1 MSWSEGPRTPEA
13 LSEREDA
20 LAAMIECKD
29 AALTLR
35 DAEIAELKARIA
47 ELEAETPKA
56 VEVHVVDARK
66 RP

>member
-1 MSWSEGPRTPEA
+1 MSWSEGPRTPAA

-20 LAAMIECKD
+20 LLAMIQCETD
-29 AALTLR
+29 ALTLR

-47 ELEAETPKA
+47 ELEADPKP
-56 VEVHVVDARK
+56 VEVHVVDARV

>member
-1 MSWSEGPRTPEA
+1 MWSEGEPTRAA

-20 LAAMIECKD
+20 LVAMIECKD
-29 AALTLR
+29 AALTQR
-35 DAEIAELKARIA
+35 NAEIAELKARIA

>member
-1 MSWSEGPRTPEA
+1 MWSEGPRTPVA

-47 ELEAETPKA
+47 ELEATPQP
-56 VEVHVVDARK
+56 VEVRVVDARK